1 MRITKEQVVALQE
14 FGEGFGAA
22 NKSLARPKL
31 VELVRREARDVF
43 RRIGLTG
50 NHGDRQIFKDIAMNA
65 AIAEGDMVPTQTA
78 EEPAVGACPPDREPG
93 VPDMQVINGTPW
105 LGLV

>member
-1 MRITKEQVVALQE
+1 MGALEE
-14 FGEGFGAA
+14 FGAEFAAA
-22 NKSLARPKL
+22 NRSLARPKL

-50 NHGDRQIFKDIAMNA
+50 NHEDRQRFKDVTTNA
-65 AIAEGDMVPTQTA
+65 AIAEGEAVPTETT
-78 EEPAVGACPPDREPG
+78 EEPAVGACPPDREPE